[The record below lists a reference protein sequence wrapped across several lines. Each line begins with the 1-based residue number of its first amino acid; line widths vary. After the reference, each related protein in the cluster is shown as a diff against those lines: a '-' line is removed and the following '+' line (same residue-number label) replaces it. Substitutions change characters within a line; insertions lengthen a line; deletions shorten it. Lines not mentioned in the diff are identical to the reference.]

1 MNVLIIFAHPEPN
14 SLNGILKDI
23 AAKTL
28 RDNGHE
34 VKISDLY
41 GMHFKATLDKQDF
54 TQRKDE
60 SFFSPI
66 VEQLNA
72 SSAGSFTEDVR
83 DEMKKVEWADL
94 LIFQFPVWWTSYPA
108 IMKGWID
115 RVFAN
120 GFAFDSS
127 KDKYYETG
135 LLKGKKAMIS
145 YTTGAPNAA
154 YSKNGPHGDINE
166 LFKYITHNT
175 LELTGLEVLP
185 SFAIFGASLISK
197 NEVKEH
203 LEEYRKI
210 LQSL

>member
-1 MNVLIIFAHPEPN
+1 MNVLIVFAHPEPN
-14 SLNGILKDI
+14 SLNGVMKDL

-28 RDNGHE
+28 RDKGHE
-34 VKISDLY
+34 VKVSDLY

-60 SFFSPI
+60 TIFNPI

-72 SSAGSFTEDVR
+72 ASAGSLTEDVR

-120 GFAFDSS
+120 GFAFNSER
-127 KDKYYETG
+127 DKYYETG

-145 YTTGAPNAA
+145 YTTGAPEVA

-166 LFKYITHNT
+166 LFRYITHNT
-175 LELTGLEVLP
+175 LELVGLEVIS
-185 SFAIFGASLISK
+185 SFAIYGAPLISK

-203 LEEYRKI
+203 LEEYKKL
-210 LQSL
+210 LQTL

>member
-14 SLNGILKDI
+14 SLNGVMKDL

-34 VKISDLY
+34 VMVSDLY
-41 GMHFKATLDKQDF
+41 GIHFKATLDKQDF

-72 SSAGSFTEDVR
+72 SGTGSFTEDIR
-83 DEMKKVEWADL
+83 DEMKKVEWADF
-94 LIFQFPVWWTSYPA
+94 LIFQFPIWWTSCPA

-127 KDKYYETG
+127 REKYYETG
-135 LLKGKKAMIS
+135 LLRGKKAMLS
-145 YTTGAPNAA
+145 FTTGAVEEA
-154 YSKNGPHGDINE
+154 YSKNGPHGDIQE
-166 LFKYITHNT
+166 LLKYLTHNT
-175 LELTGLEVLP
+175 LELTGMEVLP
-185 SFAIFGASLISK
+185 SFIIFGPSLMSK
-197 NEVKEH
+197 EKVKEE
-203 LEEYRKI
+203 LGRYKERI
-210 LQSL
+210 GSL

>member
-1 MNVLIIFAHPEPN
+1 MNVLIVFAHPEPN
-14 SLNGILKDI
+14 SLNGIMKDL

-41 GMHFKATLDKQDF
+41 GMHFKVALDKQDF

-60 SFFSPI
+60 SLFNPI

-72 SSAGSFTEDVR
+72 AGTGSFTEDVR

-94 LIFQFPVWWTSYPA
+94 LIFQFPIWWTSYPA

-135 LLKGKKAMIS
+135 LLRGKKAMLS
-145 YTTGAPNAA
+145 YTTGAVKDA

-166 LFKYITHNT
+166 LLKYITHNT
-175 LELTGLEVLP
+175 LELTGLEVLSP
-185 SFAIFGASLISK
+185 FAIFGPSLMSK
-197 NEVKEH
+197 EKVKEE
-203 LEEYRKI
+203 LERYKEKI
-210 LQSL
+210 NSL

>member
-14 SLNGILKDI
+14 SLNGVMKDL
-23 AAKTL
+23 AAKTM
-28 RDNGHE
+28 RDNGHV
-34 VKISDLY
+34 VKVSDLY

-60 SFFSPI
+60 TIFSPI
-66 VEQLNA
+66 AEQLNA
-72 SSAGSFTEDVR
+72 SGTGSFTEDIR

-94 LIFQFPVWWTSYPA
+94 LIFQFPLWWTSYPA
-108 IMKGWID
+108 ILKGWFD

-135 LLKGKKAMIS
+135 LLRGKKAILS
-145 YTTGAPNAA
+145 FTTGAVKDA

-166 LFKYITHNT
+166 LLKYIIHNT
-175 LELTGLEVLP
+175 LELTGLEVLSP
-185 SFAIFGASLISK
+185 ITIFGPSLMSK
-197 NEVKEH
+197 EKVKEE
-203 LEEYRKI
+203 LERYKERI
-210 LQSL
+210 NSL

>member
-14 SLNGILKDI
+14 SLNGIMKDL

-60 SFFSPI
+60 SLFNPI
-66 VEQLNA
+66 LEQLNA

-83 DEMKKVEWADL
+83 DEMKKVEWADI
-94 LIFQFPVWWTSYPA
+94 LIFQFPVWWTSFPA

-115 RVFAN
+115 RIFAN

-127 KDKYYETG
+127 KEKYYEYG
-135 LLKGKKAMIS
+135 LLKGKKAMLS
-145 YTTGAPNAA
+145 FTTGAPEVA

-166 LFKYITHNT
+166 LFVYITHT
-175 LELTGLEVLP
+175 MLELAGLEVLP
-185 SFAIFGASLISK
+185 SFTIFGPSLMSK
-197 NEVKEH
+197 SEVKGH
-203 LEEYRKI
+203 LEEYEKV
-210 LQSL
+210 LKSV

>member
-1 MNVLIIFAHPEPN
+1 MNVLIIFAHPELN
-14 SLNGILKDI
+14 SLNGIMKDL

-28 RDNGHE
+28 RDNEHE

-41 GMHFKATLDKQDF
+41 GMHFKATMDKQDF

-60 SFFSPI
+60 SFFNPT

-72 SSAGSFTEDVR
+72 SGTGSFTEDVR

-94 LIFQFPVWWTSYPA
+94 LIFQFPVWWTSFPA

-127 KDKYYETG
+127 KEKYYEYG
-135 LLKGKKAMIS
+135 LLKGKKAMLS
-145 YTTGAPNAA
+145 FTTGAVKEA
-154 YSKNGPHGDINE
+154 YSKNGPHGDIDE
-166 LFKYITHNT
+166 LFKYITHTT
-175 LELTGLEVLP
+175 LELAGLEVLP
-185 SFAIFGASLISK
+185 SFGIFGPSLMSK
-197 NEVKEH
+197 DDVKEE
-203 LEEYRKI
+203 LERYRERI
-210 LQSL
+210 NSL